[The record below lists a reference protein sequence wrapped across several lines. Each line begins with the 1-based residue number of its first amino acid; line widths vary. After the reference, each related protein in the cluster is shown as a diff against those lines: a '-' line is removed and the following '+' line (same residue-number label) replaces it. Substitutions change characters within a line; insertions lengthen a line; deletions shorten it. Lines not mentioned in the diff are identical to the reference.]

1 MKEQIESFLLFS
13 LWKLEKD
20 GNVLNIDAHILDR
33 EELYF
38 SDDFI
43 NTVKEKLGF
52 YGDDHIR
59 PLSKLEKECGKST
72 KKLKT
77 PRNKILNEIIPFKQP
92 TNTHILPRTICTSLE
107 KGARMNLEIYNQKTF
122 EDIKH
127 INDDGIE
134 FWYAREL
141 QEVLGYAKWGNF
153 LKVIEKAKQ
162 SLQSSNIEELDHFA
176 DVGKIVK
183 AGVSSKEINDMI
195 LSRYAC
201 YLIVQN
207 GDPRKK
213 MIALGQQ
220 YFAIQTRKQELTEK
234 EFEELSEDER
244 RLILRKDVTGFNK
257 KLFAAAKDS
266 GVNNFA
272 QFNNAGYR
280 GLYGGER
287 HKI

>member
-1 MKEQIESFLLFS
+1 
-13 LWKLEKD
+13 
-20 GNVLNIDAHILDR
+20 
-33 EELYF
+33 
-38 SDDFI
+38 
-43 NTVKEKLGF
+43 
-52 YGDDHIR
+52 
-59 PLSKLEKECGKST
+59 
-72 KKLKT
+72 
-77 PRNKILNEIIPFKQP
+77 
-92 TNTHILPRTICTSLE
+92 
-107 KGARMNLEIYNQKTF
+107 MNLEVYNQKTF

-141 QEVLGYAKWGNF
+141 QKVLGYAKWGNF
-153 LKVIEKAKQ
+153 IKVIEKAKL
-162 SLQSSNIEELDHFA
+162 STETTNIKAFEHFA
-176 DVGKIVK
+176 NVGRVLKVGNG
-183 AGVSSKEINDMI
+183 AEMNVSDIM

-220 YFAIQTRKQELTEK
+220 YFAVQTRKQELTEK
-234 EFEELSEDER
+234 EFEELSENER

-280 GLYGGER
+280 GLYGGETAQDIGER
-287 HKI
+287 KGLKEKEHILDHMGSTELAANLFRITQTEERLKKGDIQEQEEADNTHYKIGEKVRETMKEISGITPEQLPTPDKSIKQLEQEKKKLLKKK

>member
-1 MKEQIESFLLFS
+1 
-13 LWKLEKD
+13 
-20 GNVLNIDAHILDR
+20 
-33 EELYF
+33 
-38 SDDFI
+38 
-43 NTVKEKLGF
+43 
-52 YGDDHIR
+52 
-59 PLSKLEKECGKST
+59 
-72 KKLKT
+72 
-77 PRNKILNEIIPFKQP
+77 
-92 TNTHILPRTICTSLE
+92 
-107 KGARMNLEIYNQKTF
+107 MNLEIYNQKTF

-280 GLYGGER
+280 GLYGGETAQDIGER
-287 HKI
+287 KGLKEKEHILDHMGSTELAANLFRITQTEERLKKGDIQEQEEADSTHYKIGEKVRETMKEISGITPEQLPTPDKSIKQLEHEKKKLLKKK

>member
-1 MKEQIESFLLFS
+1 
-13 LWKLEKD
+13 
-20 GNVLNIDAHILDR
+20 
-33 EELYF
+33 
-38 SDDFI
+38 
-43 NTVKEKLGF
+43 
-52 YGDDHIR
+52 
-59 PLSKLEKECGKST
+59 
-72 KKLKT
+72 
-77 PRNKILNEIIPFKQP
+77 
-92 TNTHILPRTICTSLE
+92 
-107 KGARMNLEIYNQKTF
+107 MNLEIYNQKTF

-141 QEVLGYAKWGNF
+141 QEVLGYKEWRNF
-153 LKVIEKAKQ
+153 LKVIDRAIQ
-162 SLQSSNIEELDHFA
+162 SLETSFLDKSDHF
-176 DVGKIVK
+176 VEVNKIVK
-183 AGVSSKEINDMI
+183 AGISSKEINDMI

-234 EFEELSEDER
+234 EFEELSEEER

-257 KLFAAAKDS
+257 KLFAAAQNS

-272 QFNNAGYR
+272 RFNNAGYK
-280 GLYGGER
+280 GLYGGETAQDIKER
-287 HKI
+287 KGLKGKENILDHMGSTELAANLFRITQTEERLKKGDIKRQEQADNTHYKIGEKVRETMKEISGITPEQLPTPDKSIKQLEQEKKKLIKKK

>member
-1 MKEQIESFLLFS
+1 ML
-13 LWKLEKD
+13 
-20 GNVLNIDAHILDR
+20 
-33 EELYF
+33 
-38 SDDFI
+38 
-43 NTVKEKLGF
+43 
-52 YGDDHIR
+52 
-59 PLSKLEKECGKST
+59 
-72 KKLKT
+72 
-77 PRNKILNEIIPFKQP
+77 
-92 TNTHILPRTICTSLE
+92 
-107 KGARMNLEIYNQKTF
+107 
-122 EDIKH
+122 
-127 INDDGIE
+127 
-134 FWYAREL
+134 EL

-244 RLILRKDVTGFNK
+244 RLILRKT
-257 KLFAAAKDS
+257 LPDS
-266 GVNNFA
+266 IKNYLL
-272 QFNNAGYR
+272 QP
-280 GLYGGER
+280 
-287 HKI
+287 KIPE